1 MIYFRKQYLNCSLQL
16 HKKKHKKFALI
27 ASVSNLHHYIAN
39 LHFSLKLHVYHE
51 ILKIYQLKPEK
62 GRPLV

>member
-1 MIYFRKQYLNCSLQL
+1 MIKL

-39 LHFSLKLHVYHE
+39 LHVYHE

-62 GRPLV
+62 GRPLKLKNSVLCYYFL